1 MATKITKEDF
11 QAYLKVQ
18 SSGKTNM
25 FDLRNVVKLSGLSR
39 EKILEIMTNYRKY
52 KKRWEVI
59 ENMKQKTDSDEEQKI
74 KYQIYRKLDRA
85 QALVN
90 EIKELMKKINLA
102 PSNEQ

>member
-1 MATKITKEDF
+1 MAIKISKEDF

-39 EKILEIMTNYRKY
+39 EKILEIMTNYREY

-59 ENMKQKTDSDEEQKI
+59 ET
-74 KYQIYRKLDRA
+74 
-85 QALVN
+85 
-90 EIKELMKKINLA
+90 
-102 PSNEQ
+102 

>member
-52 KKRWEVI
+52 KKDGR
-59 ENMKQKTDSDEEQKI
+59 
-74 KYQIYRKLDRA
+74 
-85 QALVN
+85 
-90 EIKELMKKINLA
+90 
-102 PSNEQ
+102 

>member
-1 MATKITKEDF
+1 MATKITKVDF

-52 KKRWEVI
+52 KKDWR
-59 ENMKQKTDSDEEQKI
+59 
-74 KYQIYRKLDRA
+74 
-85 QALVN
+85 
-90 EIKELMKKINLA
+90 
-102 PSNEQ
+102 